1 MDLAAPQW
9 NSLYIA
15 SIYTILHNRKT
26 EERKELDKKQVNDQ
40 KAKLEIGNDHSTLLL
55 LLVLGQEGKREKN
68 G

>member
-1 MDLAAPQW
+1 M
-9 NSLYIA
+9 I
-15 SIYTILHNRKT
+15 
-26 EERKELDKKQVNDQ
+26 ERQKKKELDKKQVNDQ